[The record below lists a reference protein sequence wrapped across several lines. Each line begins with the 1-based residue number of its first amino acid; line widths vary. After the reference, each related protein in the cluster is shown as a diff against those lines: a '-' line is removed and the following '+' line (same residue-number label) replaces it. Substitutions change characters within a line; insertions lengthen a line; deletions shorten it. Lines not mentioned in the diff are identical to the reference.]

1 MADLPKVT
9 KDADDLTTVERKP
22 SWRRSLTSALT
33 AVAASVVLSSVS
45 APPAKGKNT
54 VIVSHK
60 PNLQDA
66 AGKEF
71 GDVAEAEVVVFKPLG
86 GGKFKVVAR
95 VASPETWSKWAR

>member
-45 APPAKGKNT
+45 APPAKAVPDPGVGVGT
-54 VIVSHK
+54 ASVSAPTGPAK
-60 PNLQDA
+60 LVFQRNVGGPQA
-66 AGKEF
+66 ADHYSHESH
-71 GDVAEAEVVVFKPLG
+71 
-86 GGKFKVVAR
+86 
-95 VASPETWSKWAR
+95 ASHHSHYSGFQG